1 MRRERRPW
9 LLRLA
14 HDREAGFADQE
25 TLRARG
31 QESRHHLGGIGLGHP
46 RALDARRPED
56 RIHARAFGR
65 RRAGAEP
72 AHRQRRRNRPVFA
85 ADLPGHASEASALDR
100 RLRRAGAAAFD
111 RLLDCPREDH
121 HRAASGGAEGAQR
134 ALRRRGVSARAAES
148 RRRGQA
154 DRRDRRDRRA
164 DRRRRA
170 RRQHR
175 QALDQRR
182 IPQGVDGP
190 RARDGAPHRHE
201 GPRAG
206 RAIVREQL
214 QAGTHRVVKVLAA
227 RLALLALVLAAW
239 QLLPSRG
246 LVNPLLL
253 PPLGDVLQMLGEL
266 VQRAQ
271 VREALAVSAAEVLVA
286 FLIAVPLGAA
296 LGVLIAEND
305 YLGQV
310 FKPALFVIFAIPKS
324 IFLPLFILVL
334 GVSFQQKVAYAA
346 FTTTFVVLMSA
357 AAAVE
362 SVKRDYLLVARSYG
376 ATQLQLVTRVYVP
389 SMLPLLLETLRISMI
404 FNFTGVLIAEMYASR
419 TGIGHLIASWGENF
433 QMKQLFAGVI
443 LLAAAAILFNET
455 LRWMEHRVSTWRA

>member
-1 MRRERRPW
+1 
-9 LLRLA
+9 
-14 HDREAGFADQE
+14 
-25 TLRARG
+25 
-31 QESRHHLGGIGLGHP
+31 
-46 RALDARRPED
+46 
-56 RIHARAFGR
+56 
-65 RRAGAEP
+65 
-72 AHRQRRRNRPVFA
+72 
-85 ADLPGHASEASALDR
+85 
-100 RLRRAGAAAFD
+100 
-111 RLLDCPREDH
+111 
-121 HRAASGGAEGAQR
+121 
-134 ALRRRGVSARAAES
+134 
-148 RRRGQA
+148 
-154 DRRDRRDRRA
+154 
-164 DRRRRA
+164 
-170 RRQHR
+170 
-175 QALDQRR
+175 
-182 IPQGVDGP
+182 
-190 RARDGAPHRHE
+190 
-201 GPRAG
+201 
-206 RAIVREQL
+206 
-214 QAGTHRVVKVLAA
+214 VKIAAA
-227 RLALLALVLAAW
+227 RLALLGLVLAAW
-239 QLLPSRG
+239 QLLPTRG

-266 VQRAQ
+266 VLRGQ

-286 FLIAVPLGAA
+286 FLIAVPLGAV

-310 FKPALFVIFAIPKS
+310 FKPALFVVFAIPKS

-362 SVKRDYLLVARSYG
+362 SVKQDYLLVARSYG

-443 LLAAAAILFNET
+443 LLAVAAILFNET